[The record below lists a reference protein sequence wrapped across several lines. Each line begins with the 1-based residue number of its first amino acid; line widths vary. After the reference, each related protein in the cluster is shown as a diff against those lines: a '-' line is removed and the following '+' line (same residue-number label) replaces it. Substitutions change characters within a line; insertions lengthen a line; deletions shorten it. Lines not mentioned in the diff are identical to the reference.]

1 MEENNRDTKIIAIGN
16 QKGGVGK
23 STLAVHLA
31 RGLAELGR
39 KSLIVDLD
47 ENHGT
52 TQHFGV
58 DGDAFYGTFEL
69 MLGAEDADVVSMTND
84 PEDNLW
90 LPENVDIIP
99 CNRKISNIDT
109 ALRDHAKMRNPHES
123 LSEPLQAIHGKYDY
137 IFLDTAPNSNT
148 PTVAAYKAAQYFLL
162 AAIPDPFS
170 IRGLNDALSDIDDAQ
185 RHGNHPLILLGVA
198 LLAVRPRTR
207 LAQELLDYV
216 EKTFTPEVGTSRKF
230 DTMISHSTVVP
241 AAQKLGKTVFETEP
255 THKVTNQFRELV
267 KEFEIRI
274 AELSVKR
281 EEALNA

>member
-1 MEENNRDTKIIAIGN
+1 MEDAVRDTKIVAIGN

-31 RGLAELGR
+31 RGLAERGR

-47 ENHGT
+47 ENAGT
-52 TQHFGV
+52 THHFGI

-69 MLGAEDADVVSMTND
+69 MLGAEDAEVVTMTND
-84 PEDNLW
+84 PVDGVW
-90 LPENVDIIP
+90 LPEHVDIIP

-109 ALRDHAKMRNPHES
+109 ALRDHAKMRNPHEA
-123 LSEPLQAIHGKYDY
+123 LSEPLRALHGKYDY

-148 PTVAAYKAAQYFLL
+148 PTVAAYKAAEYFLL

-170 IRGLNDALSDIDDAQ
+170 IRGLNDALADIDDAQ
-185 RHGNHPLILLGVA
+185 KHGNQNLILLGVV
-198 LLAVRPRTR
+198 LLAVRERTR

-216 EKTFTPEVGTSRKF
+216 EKTFTPEGGVSRKF
-230 DTMISHSTVVP
+230 NTMIGHSTVLP
-241 AAQKLGKTVFETEP
+241 AAQKLGKTIFETEP
-255 THKVTNQFRELV
+255 EHKITEQFRELV
-267 KEFEIRI
+267 KEFEVRI
-274 AELSVKR
+274 GELSRPR